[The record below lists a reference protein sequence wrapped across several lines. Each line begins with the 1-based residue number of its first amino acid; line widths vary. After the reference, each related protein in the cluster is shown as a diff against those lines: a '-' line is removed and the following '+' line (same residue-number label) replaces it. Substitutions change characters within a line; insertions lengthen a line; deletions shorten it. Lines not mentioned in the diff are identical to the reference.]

1 MIIPL
6 SITFSG
12 NWGNLRTNL
21 KNSGQTWLS
30 SFDNIP
36 AAVFSG
42 VSQRCTICLCNKNK
56 QTGIFVAPMYRW
68 RSEYRPYLTTRIE
81 YSKIGVTDENTF
93 GIPKLGSITQ
103 YHALKTLIAVKGNR
117 PLFSASNEHKI
128 GFSQAARNFVS
139 VFIEDP
145 PAIDASSL
153 KLVAPSKIGYVKLED
168 EKTVLIALVALAGE
182 FYLWYW
188 LVRGDGFDV
197 TKWVIAD
204 FLTCLRGVSKDFAS
218 LLSELGLLL
227 HERRFEALVYKKN
240 AGRYVGNFNYRD
252 LFEITRRAD
261 LLLAS
266 GLGFSRAEILEIL
279 NYVQRVLSINVFAG
293 EKGVPNSIKQTFP
306 PKSIDG
312 EKQQQVYSKVD
323 RFLKQ
328 HYGFTDEE
336 LDFII
341 NYDIKHR
348 MGDALFRN
356 ERDE

>member
-1 MIIPL
+1 M
-6 SITFSG
+6 
-12 NWGNLRTNL
+12 
-21 KNSGQTWLS
+21 
-30 SFDNIP
+30 
-36 AAVFSG
+36 
-42 VSQRCTICLCNKNK
+42 
-56 QTGIFVAPMYRW
+56 
-68 RSEYRPYLTTRIE
+68 
-81 YSKIGVTDENTF
+81 DENTF

-103 YHALKTLIAVKGNR
+103 YHALKTLIAVKGNK

-139 VFIEDP
+139 VFIKDP

-168 EKTVLIALVALAGE
+168 EKTALMALVTLAGE

-197 TKWVIAD
+197 TKWVITD
-204 FLTCLRGVSKDFAS
+204 FLTCLRGVSKDVAS
-218 LLSELGLLL
+218 LLGELGLLL

-252 LFEITRRAD
+252 LFEITRRTD

-279 NYVQRVLSINVFAG
+279 DYVQRVLSINVFAG
-293 EKGVPNSIKQTFP
+293 EKGIPDSIRQTFP
-306 PKSIDG
+306 PKRIDG
-312 EKQQQVYSKVD
+312 EKQQLVYSKVD

-328 HYGFTDEE
+328 HYGFTDKE

-341 NYDIKHR
+341 HYDIRYR
-348 MGDALFRN
+348 MGDQLLE
-356 ERDE
+356 ERGRGGVASARTKDEPARE